1 MLCARLGTTH
11 AARRLGPVVAPRA
24 DRALSPRNRSNQRRT
39 VDPRRDRRS
48 GRVAEHRT
56 AARRDVR
63 HRRLD
68 PQRLARALVR
78 VDRHRMPEY
87 VTSSAIA
94 RDFVSVARRRCKL
107 DARRHDVCGRSLVR
121 GAFFGLHTARC
132 MYGFESRLWARLAH
146 SKKWSRGG
154 VWQLSEGRTLP
165 MCQRAGSSP
174 WAGALV
180 RGDHKDLRV
189 LSGIRKTREALA
201 ARRRCACSSG
211 GDHAALAELPDPT
224 T

>member
-1 MLCARLGTTH
+1 MCARLGTTH

-24 DRALSPRNRSNQRRT
+24 DRALSPRNRSKQRRT

-94 RDFVSVARRRCKL
+94 RDLVSVARRRCKL

-121 GAFFGLHTARC
+121 GAFFCFIPRGVCMASNRAFGRASHTRKSGHVVGSGSSARAGLYPCASARVQAP
-132 MYGFESRLWARLAH
+132 GRAR
-146 SKKWSRGG
+146 WCEEIGTDVGG
-154 VWQLSEGRTLP
+154 VVILLGNKP
-165 MCQRAGSSP
+165 MY
-174 WAGALV
+174 L
-180 RGDHKDLRV
+180 
-189 LSGIRKTREALA
+189 
-201 ARRRCACSSG
+201 
-211 GDHAALAELPDPT
+211 
-224 T
+224 